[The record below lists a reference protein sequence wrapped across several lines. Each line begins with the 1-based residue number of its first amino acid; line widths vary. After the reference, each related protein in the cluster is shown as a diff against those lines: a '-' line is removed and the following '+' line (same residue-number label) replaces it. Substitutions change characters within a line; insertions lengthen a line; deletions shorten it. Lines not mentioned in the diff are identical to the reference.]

1 MTGGRVNS
9 VGSYPPFRETLPGS
23 NVDGHRGNHFMMPW
37 WRRSAKRSG
46 GLPREAEC
54 TDVIGD
60 RVAMRGGGYRCHWGR
75 SCHERRSVRRRRGQS
90 VRRRR
95 GQRLR
100 MAKPKGKIAT
110 TRTLAV

>member
-1 MTGGRVNS
+1 MWMDTGV
-9 VGSYPPFRETLPGS
+9 TI
-23 NVDGHRGNHFMMPW
+23 FMMPW
-37 WRRSAKRSG
+37 WRRNAKKSS

-75 SCHERRSVRRRRGQS
+75 SCHERWSVRRRRGQG
-90 VRRRR
+90 VRRRGGQGVR
-95 GQRLR
+95 RRGGQRLR

-110 TRTLAV
+110 THTLAVYTHQ